1 MIEIL
6 DSELQKFMSEN
17 EVAEISN
24 YSKECLDQQ
33 LKAMSGL
40 TPVCKLVVHY
50 YFEELSDKY
59 AQELGYRYSLENTS
73 IYAEYKGYELL
84 PTKKNRNATTYKF
97 SLVEKDNRKELTYF
111 RLSDYG
117 FDNQPQ
123 AISKATGSKMD
134 AWLDYLL
141 RVREAEQDYVLKSNA
156 KIQEFKSRLIPFKKQ
171 LTWRDS
177 HKGFIKKNG
186 IIYSFEVSENGYVHQ
201 RIALDSY
208 IPFTI
213 ENFAALSDN
222 RYQQTN
228 QSILLLYSC
237 DAWHTNSSKELVAPF
252 SDKYQLKQYLDVMLA
267 AGILDAYDVECLHDQ
282 KQTQGHETNYMIEEF
297 LVNPIYKNE

>member
-17 EVAEISN
+17 EVEEISN
-24 YSKECLDQQ
+24 YSKECLEQQ
-33 LKAMSGL
+33 LKALSGL

-59 AQELGYRYSLENTS
+59 MQELGYRYSLKYTS
-73 IYAEYKGYELL
+73 ICAEYKGYELL

-97 SLVEKDNRKELTYF
+97 SLFEKDNGKQLTYF

-117 FDNQPQ
+117 LDNQPQ

-134 AWLDYLL
+134 VWLDYLL
-141 RVREAEQDYVLKSNA
+141 RVREAEQDYVLKSNR
-156 KIQEFKSRLIPFKKQ
+156 KIQEFKSTLTPFKNQ

-186 IIYSFEVSENGYVHQ
+186 IIYSFEISENGYVHQ
-201 RIALDSY
+201 RITLDSY

-222 RYQQTN
+222 RFQQTN

-237 DAWHTNSSKELVAPF
+237 DAWHTNSSKELVALF
-252 SDKYQLKQYLDVMLA
+252 SDKYQLKQYLDGMLA
-267 AGILDAYDVECLHDQ
+267 AGILNAYDVECLHDQ
-282 KQTQGHETNYMIEEF
+282 KQTQGHETNYMIEKF
-297 LVNPIYKNE
+297 LVNRTYKNE